1 MSAPLIAIVG
11 SVHQSREAEFA
22 SRAIPLKNIALARTA
37 AENLGRALSQKGC
50 RILVYSS
57 DAAFIEPD
65 LVRGYAASKAA
76 QPESIEVLYPMNQRP
91 SFPEETDPKGLF
103 HFTQDTH
110 SEWEISFYRSLRDA
124 DGVILMGGGTST
136 LIAGLVAMGFG
147 KSIVACEAFGG
158 YASKIW
164 TLLPLYHNILDFKE
178 ISLMAEVNW
187 TPALADKYVDIL
199 FAQQQRQ
206 AARLQAAQA
215 ELLRTNEEQ
224 KAELKREQEARLAA
238 DTAQSKNIN
247 RHAVIAGLLFLLAI
261 VPWPLAWGIPDLNYI
276 VLLFLLLAAPLLAGV
291 SGSTILVVIN
301 AAQGNTAA
309 GINLIRNVA
318 LGLLA
323 GGVAGILSVLSQ
335 FVAVGG
341 KAPAEQLSRLVPF
354 TMIVGFVAGLTT
366 DTVFGKL
373 RKQDV
378 VQTGPLAVQQ
388 IDQQEV

>member
-1 MSAPLIAIVG
+1 MSSPLIAIVG
-11 SVHQSREAEFA
+11 SVHQSRETEFA
-22 SRAIPLKNIALARTA
+22 NRAIPLKNIPLAKTA
-37 AENLGRALSQKGC
+37 AENLGRALAQKGC

-57 DAAFIEPD
+57 DASFIEPD
-65 LVRGYAASKAA
+65 LVHGYVESKEA

-91 SFPEETDPKGLF
+91 SFPEEKDPKGLF

-147 KSIVACEAFGG
+147 KSIVACETFGG

-164 TLLPLYHNILDFKE
+164 ALLPVYHNLLFPKE
-178 ISLMAEVNW
+178 INLMAEVNW

-199 FAQQQRQ
+199 LAQQQRQ
-206 AARLQAAQA
+206 AEKIEETRA
-215 ELLRTNEEQ
+215 ELLHTKEEQ
-224 KAELKREQEARLAA
+224 KAQLVREQEARLAA
-238 DTAQSKNIN
+238 EKAQSKNVN
-247 RHAVIAGLLFLLAI
+247 RHAVIAGLLFLLAL

-276 VLLFLLLAAPLLAGV
+276 VLLFLLLTAPLLAGI

-301 AAQGNTAA
+301 AAQGNTPA
-309 GINLIRNVA
+309 GINLIRNIA

-323 GGVAGILSVLSQ
+323 GGAAGILSVLSQ

-378 VQTGPLAVQQ
+378 VQIGPLTGQQ
-388 IDQQEV
+388 AGQP